1 VLAALDTTHILHL
14 VVLIFSLLSAFAS
27 LLSVLFLLT
36 RQLALPLIL
45 NLLFCHLLWL
55 VFEVLLLLLT
65 DAGNMLIIIIW
76 IPERSRF

>member
-1 VLAALDTTHILHL
+1 MLAALDTTHILHL

-27 LLSVLFLLT
+27 LLSILFLLT

>member
-1 VLAALDTTHILHL
+1 MLAALDTTHILHL

-76 IPERSRF
+76 IPEGSRF

>member
-1 VLAALDTTHILHL
+1 MLAALDTTHILHL

>member
-1 VLAALDTTHILHL
+1 MLAALDTTHILHL

-27 LLSVLFLLT
+27 LLSILFLLT
-36 RQLALPLIL
+36 CQLALPLIL

>member
-27 LLSVLFLLT
+27 LLSILFLLT